1 MSAINRHLI
10 VVENNFSCLESMTFE
25 GLDEMKSNL
34 VELEEV
40 NKVGFTNLELKLV
53 EDLSS
58 LHRELEGLKW

>member
-1 MSAINRHLI
+1 
-10 VVENNFSCLESMTFE
+10 MTFE